1 MNATFNSRRFAL
13 LVKKTLQERQMLF
26 LGLTGL
32 SLLVTLVT
40 YLFAKAMSDIE
51 DAQNMSFIIGLVGGG
66 SFLASQVFGYFNSNA
81 MGASFMTL
89 PASTLEKW
97 LTGILFAG
105 VLYLAI
111 FLSFY
116 RLMDTYFVN
125 DYHQNL
131 NPKLPYYKLMMEQ
144 VQIFP
149 YDGFVGI
156 KSFIMFFNF
165 AGAMLLG
172 SLYFNKLSF
181 LKGALVIFCFWFG
194 AFFLNWII
202 AKSMISQMQNAI
214 PYWLV
219 WVDVNKDQGRIELQE
234 NLSKT
239 VTILIGVVVPLIL
252 WSLTYF
258 RLKEKEF

>member
-13 LVKKTLQERQMLF
+13 LLKKTLQERQMLF

-32 SLLVTLVT
+32 SLTVTLISYV
-40 YLFAKAMSDIE
+40 FAKAMSDME

-66 SFLASQVFGYFNSNA
+66 CFLASQVYGYYNSNA

-89 PASTLEKW
+89 PASTFEKW

-111 FLSFY
+111 FLGFY

-131 NPKLPYYKLMMEQ
+131 NPKLPYYKLLMEQ

-149 YDGFVGI
+149 FDGFVGT

-172 SLYFNKLSF
+172 SLYFNKLNF
-181 LKGALVIFCFWFG
+181 LKCGLLICCFWFG
-194 AFFLNWII
+194 AYFLNLII
-202 AKSMISQMQNAI
+202 AKSMIHQTQNAI

-219 WVDVNKDQGRIELQE
+219 WVDVNKEQGRIDLKD

-239 VTILIGVVVPLIL
+239 VTILIGVVVPIIL